1 MYVCVVKCVYPSGL
15 FNDAGSLRDGVFI
28 AVYVSGNCL
37 SPLWLEFQVV
47 LLT

>member
-1 MYVCVVKCVYPSGL
+1 MYVGVVKYVYSSGL
-15 FNDAGSLRDGVFI
+15 FDDAGSLRDGVFI
-28 AVYVSGNCL
+28 AVCVSGNCL